1 MKRVEIEKL
10 KEEASEKKGA
20 RRAHIL
26 KVLFESGY
34 KDLGFYEKFKD
45 DKNAAVKAV
54 LKRILKEHG
63 EEEGNFSNLEKIKKT
78 LENTTK
84 KEKRLEIYK
93 EAINLDEKIKKEILL
108 LGLNDPSWDIRDF
121 ISNLIAKDESFTN
134 EDIYKLVENPLWSIR
149 REGVKILGI
158 RGDEKVFEYKDKFL
172 SDTNTDIKI
181 TYIEAVERVGGKKA
195 ISVIYKFKKDENQW
209 VKKRAE
215 KAINDLLK
223 EKN

>member
-10 KEEASEKKGA
+10 KKEATEKKGA
-20 RRAHIL
+20 HRAHVL

-34 KDLGFYEKFKD
+34 KDSDFYKKFKD
-45 DKNAAVKAV
+45 DRNAAVKAV
-54 LKRILKEHG
+54 LKKILKEN
-63 EEEGNFSNLEKIKKT
+63 EGGKDNFNDLEKVKKT
-78 LENTTK
+78 LENTNK

-93 EAINLDEKIKKEILL
+93 EALNLDEQIKKEILL

-121 ISNLIAKDESFTN
+121 ISNLIAEDESFTN

-158 RGDEKVFEYKDKFL
+158 RGDEKVFEYKDRFL

-181 TYIEAVERVGGKKA
+181 TYIEAVEKVGGKKA

-223 EKN
+223 EES